1 MNEKPKNPTKQA
13 NNLEENSEI
22 KKISYKTM
30 IFNEL

>member
-13 NNLEENSEI
+13 NNLVENRGI